1 MKLQWTNSNLVIV
14 TGGPG
19 TGKTT
24 ALLELEK
31 RGIRHAPEVA
41 RQIIREQVEAGSS
54 ALPWADREAYTRL
67 MLQRSV
73 ESFRAHCAVSDLT
86 FADRGL
92 PDTLA
97 YARLIGLKEAGRIE
111 RACRRYRYAPV
122 VFVAPPWEAI
132 YRTDSERK
140 QAYEEVRRTHEHVVE
155 TYLQCGYELIELPRM
170 SPASRAQFMLEVLR
184 LRQN

>member
-1 MKLQWTNSNLVIV
+1 MRLQLSNPNLVIL

-24 ALLELEK
+24 TLLELEK
-31 RGIRHAPEVA
+31 HGLRHAPEVA
-41 RQIIREQVEAGSS
+41 RQIIREQVQAGGS

-67 MLQRSV
+67 MLQRSI
-73 ESFRAHCAVSDLT
+73 ESFRAHCAVADLT

-97 YARLIGLKEAGRIE
+97 YARLIGLTGIGPIE
-111 RACRRYRYAPV
+111 RACRRYRYAAT

-132 YRTDSERK
+132 YVTDSERK
-140 QAYEEVRRTHEHVVE
+140 QTYEEVGRTHDHLVR
-155 TYLQCGYELIELPRM
+155 TYLDCGYELIELPRLP
-170 SPASRAQFMLEVLR
+170 PAGRAEFILDALR
-184 LRQN
+184 RR

>member
-1 MKLQWTNSNLVIV
+1 MKLQLANSNLVIV

-41 RQIIREQVEAGSS
+41 RQIIREQVQAGGS

-67 MLQRSV
+67 MLQRSI
-73 ESFRAHCAVSDLT
+73 ESFRAHCGISDLT

-97 YARLIGLKEAGRIE
+97 YARLIGLNGAGRIE

-122 VFVAPPWEAI
+122 AFVAPPWEAI
-132 YRTDSERK
+132 YQTDNERK
-140 QAYEEVRRTHEHVVE
+140 QPYEEVSRTHDHLVE
-155 TYLQCGYELIELPRM
+155 TYRACGYELIELPRI
-170 SPASRAQFMLEVLR
+170 SPADRAQFMLEALR

>member
-1 MKLQWTNSNLVIV
+1 MRVQWNNPNLVII

-41 RQIIREQVEAGSS
+41 RQIIREQVQAGGS
-54 ALPWADREAYTRL
+54 AVPWADREAYFHL

-73 ESFRAHCAVSDLT
+73 ESFRAHCGAADLT

-97 YARLIGLKEAGRIE
+97 YARLIGLNGIGRIQ
-111 RACRRYRYAPV
+111 RAGRRYRYAPFA
-122 VFVAPPWEAI
+122 FVAPPWEAI
-132 YRTDSERK
+132 YQTDSERK
-140 QAYEEVRRTHEHVVE
+140 QAYEEVSRTHDHLVE
-155 TYLQCGYELIELPRM
+155 TYRACGYELIELPRM
-170 SPASRAQFMLEVLR
+170 PPADRAEFMLATLR
-184 LRQN
+184 RR